1 MYIYMIYSVCIYI
14 HMYIYMGIYIGPVE
28 NVNYGPKV
36 IQGGEDAKD
45 AVKCLS
51 LSATE
56 ALIIELCCGT

>member
-1 MYIYMIYSVCIYI
+1 
-14 HMYIYMGIYIGPVE
+14 MYIYMGIYIGPVE